1 MPLACLAQLPGDLL
15 GSASVVAI
23 RRQKS
28 LCPGAQGTVAVLLGV
43 AVQAR
48 REVVALLFDK
58 VEYGQIGAVLYIGL
72 LHLGAVFVDVHVF
85 VGLAEQFP
93 HGGHFQVGGKTI
105 ADRVA
110 QRHFGVVG

>member
-15 GSASVVAI
+15 GSAGVVAI

-43 AVQAR
+43 AIQAQ

-58 VEYGQIGAVLYIGL
+58 VE
-72 LHLGAVFVDVHVF
+72 
-85 VGLAEQFP
+85 
-93 HGGHFQVGGKTI
+93 HG
-105 ADRVA
+105 
-110 QRHFGVVG
+110 